1 VGGADVD
8 GAGVNSATVTVA
20 VCQLAPVIGDVVGN
34 VRRAVAAVQDACAGG
49 AGLVVLPELVTTGYA
64 FSDVDELRPL
74 AEPLAGPSV
83 SAFAQAATAC
93 SQEHG
98 RPVVVVGGFAELD
111 DGGVLRNSA
120 FVVGSDG
127 TRAVYRKVHL
137 WDDETDLFVPGD
149 RPPTVVNTEVG
160 RLGVVV
166 CYDLEFPE
174 WVRTVALQGIDVLC
188 VPTNWPA
195 TARPAGE
202 RPIEVTRAQASA
214 SVDRIFV
221 AVCDRVGSERG
232 TEWVGGSAVVGPDG
246 FLLALASFDEA
257 GKEGGEQI
265 LVAECD
271 LADARRKGTSPR
283 NGVVADRRP
292 DLYGAVTRPV
302 AHPVP

>member
-1 VGGADVD
+1 MG
-8 GAGVNSATVTVA
+8 GAGVGGATVTVA
-20 VCQLAPVIGDVVGN
+20 VCQMAPVIGDVDGN
-34 VRRAVAAVQDACAGG
+34 VRRAVAAVREACARG

-74 AEPLAGPSV
+74 AQPLAGPSV
-83 SAFAQAATAC
+83 SAFAEAATAC
-93 SQEHG
+93 SQERG

-111 DGGVLRNSA
+111 DDGVLRNSA
-120 FVVGSDG
+120 FVVGSGG

-137 WDDETDLFVPGD
+137 WDEENHLFAPGD
-149 RPPTVVNTEVG
+149 QPPLVVDTEVARIG
-160 RLGVVV
+160 LCI
-166 CYDLEFPE
+166 CYEMEFPE
-174 WVRTVALQGIDVLC
+174 WIRTAALQGIDILC
-188 VPTNWPA
+188 TPTNWP
-195 TARPAGE
+195 TSPRPRGE

-232 TEWVGGSAVVGPDG
+232 TEWVGGSAIVGPDG
-246 FLLALASFDEA
+246 FLLALASFGEG

-292 DLYGAVTRPV
+292 DLYGAVTRAV
-302 AHPVP
+302 AHPVR